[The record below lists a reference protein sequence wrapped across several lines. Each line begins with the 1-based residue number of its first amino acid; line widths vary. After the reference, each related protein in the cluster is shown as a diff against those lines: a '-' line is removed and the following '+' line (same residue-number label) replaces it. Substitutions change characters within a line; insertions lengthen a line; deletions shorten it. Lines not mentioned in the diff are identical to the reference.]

1 MTNFNCVYVI
11 ECNYYVIMR
20 FETDTLTDMDLQDLI
35 KEFPIFSP
43 LSENEISRLTSNS
56 RIKVF
61 KKNRYVYRP
70 GDDCHYLYFLING
83 TLKVGCSSTDGRE
96 VIKTILHPRAL
107 FGEES
112 LFGHEVFNDFA
123 KVISSEV
130 TLLVIRVNE
139 FRSLMS
145 TNIDLNFNI
154 FNLIGKK
161 LKKTENR
168 LESLIFNDARTRI
181 INFIKENAKNFGRQ
195 VGFEMLL
202 KHSLTQQDIANYT
215 GTSRQTVTSVLNDLK
230 KSNQIYFKRKSIL
243 IRDMATLS

>member
-1 MTNFNCVYVI
+1 
-11 ECNYYVIMR
+11 MR
-20 FETDTLTDMDLQDLI
+20 FE
-35 KEFPIFSP
+35 
-43 LSENEISRLTSNS
+43 NEIITNKDLKDLVREISVFKPLNDDELRLLTSNS

-61 KKNRYVYRP
+61 KKNRFIFRP
-70 GDDCHYLYFLING
+70 EDDCHYLYFLIDG
-83 TLKVGCSSTDGRE
+83 TIKIGSSSNDGRE
-96 VIKTILHPRAL
+96 VIKNILHPRAM

-112 LFGHEVFNDFA
+112 LFGHDVFNDFA
-123 KVISSEV
+123 KVISSEA
-130 TLLVIRVNE
+130 TLLVIRVETFKN
-139 FRSLMS
+139 LMAA
-145 TNIDLNFNI
+145 NVEMNFNV
-154 FNLIGKK
+154 FNDLGKK
-161 LKKTENR
+161 LKKTEER